1 MNTPRGFSLIEL
13 LVVSIIAM
21 VLAAVA
27 APLWTEHVVRTRRYE
42 AQATMQRL
50 MLQQER
56 YFTQHGS
63 YLAFGADVDA
73 DDPDVRSFQWWSG
86 ATAPASGYEIA
97 GKACDGHTLDS
108 CVQLLAT
115 PGTQRVDA
123 RFRDTDCGQLRW
135 TSSGLRQAD
144 GPQTTCWR

>member
-1 MNTPRGFSLIEL
+1 MNAPRGFSMIEL
-13 LVVSIIAM
+13 LVVCMIAM

-27 APLWTEHVVRTRRYE
+27 APAWNEHLVRTRRYE

-63 YLAFGADVDA
+63 YLAFGAEAKGDDA
-73 DDPDVRSFQWWSG
+73 EQRHFQWWSG
-86 ATAPASGYEIA
+86 ATAPASGYEIE
-97 GKACDGHTLDS
+97 GKACDGYTLDS
-108 CVQLLAT
+108 CVQLIAT

-123 RFRDTDCGQLRW
+123 RFHDADCGQLVL
-135 TSSGLRQAD
+135 TSSGLRQAA
-144 GPQTTCWR
+144 GPQENCWR